1 MGEVSDSVHLRRF
14 CRIGISGP
22 VPDESTVG
30 KLTRRLGPEVV
41 HELTRLV
48 IAKARREKRFR
59 PRAARIDA
67 TVVEADVALPDRRRV
82 GLRRG
87 EGACAGG
94 SQARA
99 DDQGEAHR
107 GPGSFACAR
116 QADARDLPHDAPP
129 LGGGEGRGAEADRA
143 DRRAALRSR

>member
-48 IAKARREKRFR
+48 IAKAWREKRFR
-59 PRAARIDA
+59 PRAARIDSI
-67 TVVEADVALPDRRRV
+67 VVEADVALPDRRRV

-99 DDQGEAHR
+99 DDQRRSAPRSGIAR
-107 GPGSFACAR
+107 VRSAGGCAGSPARCA
-116 QADARDLPHDAPP
+116 AA
-129 LGGGEGRGAEADRA
+129 GG
-143 DRRAALRSR
+143 RRRPRC